1 MNRHVLTCNLKNDP
15 AVIAQYLEHHR
26 RVWPE
31 VERSLR
37 SAGIDSLEIFLLG
50 RRLVMIVETT
60 GDFRSVFATHTASHP
75 RVAEWE
81 ALMRSMQEPPP
92 GSTNGDSWTEMRP
105 VFSLA

>member
-1 MNRHVLTCNLKNDP
+1 MNRHVLTCNLKDDP
-15 AVIAQYLEHHR
+15 AVIAQYLEYHR

-37 SAGIDSLEIFLLG
+37 TAGIDSMEIFLLG
-50 RRLVMIVETT
+50 RRLVMIVETK
-60 GDFRSVFATHTASHP
+60 GDFRRIFAAHAASHP

-92 GSTNGDSWTEMRP
+92 ESANGDSWTEMRP
-105 VFSLA
+105 VFRLA

>member
-1 MNRHVLTCNLKNDP
+1 MNRHVLTCNLKDDP

-37 SAGIDSLEIFLLG
+37 SAGIAGMEIFLLG
-50 RRLVMIVETT
+50 RRLVMIVETQ
-60 GDFRSVFATHTASHP
+60 GNFRSIFATHAASHP

-105 VFSLA
+105 IFRLA